1 MELELNR
8 PLIVFDLETT
18 GTNVAT
24 DRIVEIG
31 IVQIFPDGREEDKR
45 YLVNPTVPIPPE
57 VTAIHGITNEDVM
70 NEPTFAQLAGELN
83 EYMKHCDFAGF
94 NSVRFDFP
102 LLVEEFLR
110 SNVDFDSDSRKF
122 VDVQRIFHTMEPRNL
137 SAAYK
142 FYCDKELENAHTAMA
157 DTKATYEI
165 LKAQLIRYPQISN
178 QIDKLS
184 EFAGKTNLVD
194 FGGRFIYDNN
204 KVPLFNFGKHKGKP
218 VTQVLQN
225 EPSYYDWMMN
235 SDFALDTKRK
245 LAQIK
250 LLMLNK

>member
-1 MELELNR
+1 MSQ
-8 PLIVFDLETT
+8 PS
-18 GTNVAT
+18 
-24 DRIVEIG
+24 
-31 IVQIFPDGREEDKR
+31 PSW
-45 YLVNPTVPIPPE
+45 
-57 VTAIHGITNEDVM
+57 H
-70 NEPTFAQLAGELN
+70 ELN

-218 VTQVLQN
+218 VTQVLQI

-235 SDFALDTKRK
+235 SDFTLDTKRK

>member
-1 MELELNR
+1 M
-8 PLIVFDLETT
+8 FDLETT
-18 GTNVAT
+18 GTNIAT

-31 IVQIFPDGREEDKR
+31 IVKIFPDGKEEERR
-45 YLVNPTVPIPPE
+45 YLVNPTIPIPPE
-57 VTAIHGITNEDVM
+57 VTAIHGIRDEDVRDQ
-70 NEPTFAQLAGELN
+70 PTFAQLAGELN

-110 SNVDFDSDSRKF
+110 SQVDFESDNRQF

-142 FYCDKELENAHTAMA
+142 FYCDKNLENAHTALA
-157 DTKATYEI
+157 DTRATYEI

-184 EFAGKTNLVD
+184 EFSGKTNSVD
-194 FGGRFIYDNN
+194 FAGRFIYDKN
-204 KVPLFNFGKHKGKP
+204 KTIVFNFGKHKGKT
-218 VTQVLQN
+218 VVEVLRT

-235 SDFALDTKRK
+235 SDFSLDTKRR
-245 LAQIK
+245 LTQIK
-250 LLMLNK
+250 LSMMSLL